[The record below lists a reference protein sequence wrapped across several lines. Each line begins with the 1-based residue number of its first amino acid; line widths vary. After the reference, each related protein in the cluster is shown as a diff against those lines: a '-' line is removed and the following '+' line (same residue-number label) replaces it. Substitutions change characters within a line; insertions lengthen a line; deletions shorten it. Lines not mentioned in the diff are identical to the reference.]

1 MRGFQYEIFLG
12 AKHLTAPEWQ
22 EFLLAVQR
30 QIGSCRSWSLRM
42 EFENHVLRYYLSS
55 PMQLPSS
62 LGLENFL
69 LKPTAISDPLTD
81 TTGWPLLHR
90 LEDNCTALALRLQ
103 RKRLNLCSLT
113 LKNRGGR
120 QAVIGHVDVIIQNGQ
135 KFLQRPLLLT
145 SPATLLSVDFNQ
157 TKNYTYKKIPKYL
170 NLDKVAK
177 LFSQAPNHN
186 LLEIDP
192 FPYNSNPAYLDLE
205 QYDFTKH
212 SLILGGSGMGKSKF
226 LATMIH
232 QIYIKHPDEYQIV
245 IIDPHDAL
253 KQDLAHIPDRIVVD
267 FTTPET
273 SIDLFATHVQSIS
286 ANIELM
292 LGLFQSLIADN
303 YNSRLERVLRYSI
316 YLLFV
321 AKEFNFGAL
330 RCLLTELEYRQ
341 QLLNQHHDN
350 LPDSVA
356 QFFLT
361 DFQELKTK
369 AYSEAIA
376 PIVAFIDEMQM
387 VSTFSQQCCT
397 AGLEGTMQD
406 TFLTIFSLNRLQFG
420 DKVVRTLAGLLMQ
433 QLFLLAQT
441 CSSDQH
447 LLIIIDEVAIVEN
460 PILPRFLSELRKYGA
475 SVFLAGQ
482 YFAQISSSLRDSIF
496 ANTSNYYL
504 FRTSRADANLLSQN
518 LEIKLVGSEDQSDQA
533 KLLAS
538 LKSRECLA
546 QISHDGKILPIFK
559 AHTTDCVIAE
569 PVPSK
574 PVPLISIHTATD
586 KLDAASDFDFAFDD
600 ADIGDFLPCIS
611 TSRKALNH

>member
-212 SLILGGSGMGKSKF
+212 SLILGGSGMGKSK
-226 LATMIH
+226 L
-232 QIYIKHPDEYQIV
+232 V
-245 IIDPHDAL
+245 
-253 KQDLAHIPDRIVVD
+253 
-267 FTTPET
+267 
-273 SIDLFATHVQSIS
+273 S
-286 ANIELM
+286 AW
-292 LGLFQSLIADN
+292 
-303 YNSRLERVLRYSI
+303 
-316 YLLFV
+316 
-321 AKEFNFGAL
+321 
-330 RCLLTELEYRQ
+330 
-341 QLLNQHHDN
+341 
-350 LPDSVA
+350 
-356 QFFLT
+356 
-361 DFQELKTK
+361 
-369 AYSEAIA
+369 
-376 PIVAFIDEMQM
+376 
-387 VSTFSQQCCT
+387 
-397 AGLEGTMQD
+397 
-406 TFLTIFSLNRLQFG
+406 
-420 DKVVRTLAGLLMQ
+420 
-433 QLFLLAQT
+433 
-441 CSSDQH
+441 
-447 LLIIIDEVAIVEN
+447 
-460 PILPRFLSELRKYGA
+460 
-475 SVFLAGQ
+475 
-482 YFAQISSSLRDSIF
+482 
-496 ANTSNYYL
+496 
-504 FRTSRADANLLSQN
+504 
-518 LEIKLVGSEDQSDQA
+518 
-533 KLLAS
+533 
-538 LKSRECLA
+538 
-546 QISHDGKILPIFK
+546 
-559 AHTTDCVIAE
+559 
-569 PVPSK
+569 
-574 PVPLISIHTATD
+574 
-586 KLDAASDFDFAFDD
+586 
-600 ADIGDFLPCIS
+600 
-611 TSRKALNH
+611 